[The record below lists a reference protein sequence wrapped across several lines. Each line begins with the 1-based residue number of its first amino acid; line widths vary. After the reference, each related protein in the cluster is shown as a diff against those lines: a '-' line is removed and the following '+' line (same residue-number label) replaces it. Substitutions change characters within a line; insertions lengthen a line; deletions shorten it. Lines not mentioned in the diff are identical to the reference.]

1 MSAQTQEQKDIVE
14 IKSNIESIRTH
25 LDNIKKRQDN
35 DDLTRIETNRKI
47 DMMYNSLV
55 DNEFNGSQGYIS
67 VVRKLQEKVILHDL
81 YWKVLLTIII
91 AGGVLA
97 GIIKLLIPIKQ

>member
-1 MSAQTQEQKDIVE
+1 MDSQTQEQKDIIE
-14 IKSNIESIRTH
+14 IKDDLKSIRSH

-35 DDLTRIETNRKI
+35 DDLTRIDTNRKI

-55 DNEFNGSQGYIS
+55 DNEFNGNQGYIS

-81 YWKVLLTIII
+81 YWKILFAIIL
-91 AGGVLA
+91 AGGVLTA
-97 GIIKLLIPIKQ
+97 VIKLLIPVK